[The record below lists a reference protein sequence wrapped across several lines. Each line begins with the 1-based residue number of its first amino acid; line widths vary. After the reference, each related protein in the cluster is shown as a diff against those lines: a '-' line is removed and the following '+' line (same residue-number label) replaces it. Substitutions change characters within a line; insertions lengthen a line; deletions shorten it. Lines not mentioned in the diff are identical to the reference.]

1 MDVFTEEEKAD
12 AWKNTAETVQK
23 YSVELVEQWNKEMD
37 GLLTFV
43 RFSSSSIL
51 IAYSELPCAG
61 RIVFCNPYGVQCHI
75 LSAPPTCA
83 GGRDKYDTRA
93 DFLAVG

>member
-43 RFSSSSIL
+43 SFSSSSTNRVL
-51 IAYSELPCAG
+51 
-61 RIVFCNPYGVQCHI
+61 
-75 LSAPPTCA
+75 
-83 GGRDKYDTRA
+83 
-93 DFLAVG
+93 